1 MARPHVVDVGAGSAW
16 RRPKVHLRDSKIGIA
31 PNDDDAQA
39 CVDYDAETE
48 DESVVEVRHKVTPTV
63 IEDNT
68 DQDLEYYM
76 RLFQRNLH
84 DLNQNIQNLEHDIHE
99 FDRIVKQK
107 ITPVPKR
114 HDT

>member
-1 MARPHVVDVGAGSAW
+1 M
-16 RRPKVHLRDSKIGIA
+16 
-31 PNDDDAQA
+31 
-39 CVDYDAETE
+39 
-48 DESVVEVRHKVTPTV
+48 

-68 DQDLEYYM
+68 DQDKADQDLEYYM

-99 FDRIVKQK
+99 FVRIVKQK
-107 ITPVPKR
+107 ITPIPKR